1 MSDPV
6 EDAYRKSQEDRPQ
19 GVVELD
25 GFVSNELRS
34 QIKDIHGEVDIQ
46 FAKLTANPY
55 LAPELVDDFRRS
67 LTKLI
72 AVLIENDIPLQHSGK
87 PRTAEDIMMES
98 LGELAGMV
106 GAKGAATILKMR
118 KGYNNQ
124 MKSEE
129 SEEEIYQDPDT
140 GEYYYIDSQTGEEV
154 DCDEYGNP
162 VESD

>member
-1 MSDPV
+1 MTDPV
-6 EDAYRKSQEDRPQ
+6 EEAYKKSQEKIDH
-19 GVVELD
+19 GHVEID
-25 GFVSNELRS
+25 DFVSNELRRE
-34 QIKDIHGEVDIQ
+34 IKEIHGQVDIQ
-46 FAKLTANPY
+46 FARLTANPY

-106 GAKGAATILKMR
+106 GAKGAATILKMKR
-118 KGYNNQ
+118 GFKNTMDN
-124 MKSEE
+124 MPDEF
-129 SEEEIYQDPDT
+129 EIFQDPDT
-140 GEYYYIDSQTGEEV
+140 GEHYYIDPETGEEV

-162 VESD
+162 LED

>member
-34 QIKDIHGEVDIQ
+34 QIKNIHGEVDIQ

-118 KGYNNQ
+118 KGFNNQ
-124 MKSEE
+124 MKSE
-129 SEEEIYQDPDT
+129 
-140 GEYYYIDSQTGEEV
+140 
-154 DCDEYGNP
+154 DCLLYTSDAADE
-162 VESD
+162 

>member
-1 MSDPV
+1 MTDPV
-6 EDAYRKSQEDRPQ
+6 EEAYRKTKAETNY
-19 GVVELD
+19 GVVEAD
-25 GFVSNELRS
+25 GFVSNELRRE
-34 QIKDIHGEVDIQ
+34 IKEIHGQVDIQ

-72 AVLIENDIPLQHSGK
+72 AVLIENDIPLQHTGK

-118 KGYNNQ
+118 KGFKNTMGSN
-124 MKSEE
+124 SDEF
-129 SEEEIYQDPDT
+129 EIFQDPDT
-140 GEYYYIDSQTGEEV
+140 GEYYYIDPETGEEV
-154 DCDEYGNP
+154 DCDEFGNP
-162 VESD
+162 LED

>member
-1 MSDPV
+1 MTDPV
-6 EDAYRKSQEDRPQ
+6 EEAYKKSQEKINH
-19 GVVELD
+19 GHVEID
-25 GFVSNELRS
+25 GFVSNELRRE
-34 QIKDIHGEVDIQ
+34 IKDIHGQVDIQ
-46 FAKLTANPY
+46 FAQLTANPY

-106 GAKGAATILKMR
+106 GAKGAATILKMKR
-118 KGYNNQ
+118 GFKNTMDN
-124 MKSEE
+124 MSDEF
-129 SEEEIYQDPDT
+129 EIFQDPDT
-140 GEYYYIDSQTGEEV
+140 GEHYYIDPETGEEV

-162 VESD
+162 LED

>member
-6 EDAYRKSQEDRPQ
+6 EEAYRNSQEKVDH
-19 GVVELD
+19 GHVEID
-25 GFVSNELRS
+25 GFVSNELRR
-34 QIKDIHGEVDIQ
+34 QINDIHGEVDIQ

-118 KGYNNQ
+118 KGFNNQ